1 MSITIVR
8 RELPPWLK
16 RKSQRPAVWTL
27 PDDFEHGDTLPR
39 RWDPDEPRFET
50 AMERRLW
57 RLLQRQLQPIGGGA
71 TAAAYAINSAIF
83 AAGTAIHTDLVA
95 ISPSGHGL
103 SLVEAA
109 VSFDGVTA
117 SAVPV
122 YMELCTSTG
131 ATGGTGGTAPTIA
144 QVRGRSTSGSAP
156 TASGSHTAEPTVLVR
171 VRSWYVSPN
180 GGVLVYP
187 LPLGREIE
195 CDSSGGTIKALAMR
209 STPPAAVN
217 LQAYFEVEALG

>member
-1 MSITIVR
+1 MSITIIR
-8 RELPPWLK
+8 RELPPWRK
-16 RKSQRPAVWTL
+16 RKSQRPAVWCL
-27 PDDFEHGDTLPR
+27 PDDFEHGDRLPR
-39 RWDPDEPRFET
+39 WLDLESPLGR
-50 AMERRLW
+50 A
-57 RLLQRQLQPIGGGA
+57 LLRGGVRGGG

-83 AAGTAIHTDLVA
+83 AAGTAVHTDLVA
-95 ISPSGHGL
+95 IAPAGHGF

-122 YMELCTSTG
+122 YMEVCTSTQG
-131 ATGGTGGTAPTIA
+131 AAGTGGTAPTIA
-144 QVRGRSTSGSAP
+144 QVRGRGTGGSAP
-156 TASGSHTAEPTVLVR
+156 TASGSHTAEPTTQVR

-195 CDSSGGTIKALAMR
+195 CDSSAGTIKALAMR

-217 LQAYFEVEALG
+217 LQAYMEVEALG

>member
-1 MSITIVR
+1 MITIVR
-8 RELPPWLK
+8 RELPPWRK
-16 RKSQRPAVWTL
+16 RKSQRPAVWSL
-27 PDDFEHGDTLPR
+27 PDDYEHGDRLPR
-39 RWDPDEPRFET
+39 WLDLESPTGKAIMR
-50 AMERRLW
+50 
-57 RLLQRQLQPIGGGA
+57 GGMRGGS

-83 AAGTAIHTDLVA
+83 AAGTAVHTDLVA
-95 ISPSGHGL
+95 IAPAGHGL
-103 SLVEAA
+103 SLTEAA

-122 YMELCTSTG
+122 YMELCTSTQAG
-131 ATGGTGGTAPTIA
+131 AGTGGTAPTIQ
-144 QVRGRSTSGSAP
+144 QVRGRSTGGSAP
-156 TASGSHTAEPTVLVR
+156 TASGSHTAEPTVLTR

-180 GGVLVYP
+180 GGLFVYP

-195 CDSSGGTIKALAMR
+195 CDSSAGTTKGIAMR

>member
-1 MSITIVR
+1 MITIVR

-16 RKSQRPAVWTL
+16 RKSQQPPVWAL
-27 PDDFEHGDTLPR
+27 PDGFEHGDRLGRDYDPGYNPTELAR
-39 RWDPDEPRFET
+39 RREIR
-50 AMERRLW
+50 
-57 RLLQRQLQPIGGGA
+57 GGA

-83 AAGTAIHTDLVA
+83 AAGTAVHTDLVA
-95 ISPSGHGL
+95 IAPAGHGL
-103 SLVEAA
+103 SLTEAA

-122 YMELCTSTG
+122 YMELCTSTQAG
-131 ATGGTGGTAPTIA
+131 AGTGGTAPTIA

-180 GGVLVYP
+180 GGLFVYP

-195 CDSSGGTIKALAMR
+195 CDSSAGTIKGLAMR

>member
-1 MSITIVR
+1 MSLTIIR
-8 RELPPWLK
+8 RELPPWMK
-16 RKSQRPAVWTL
+16 RRSQRPAVWAL
-27 PDDFEHGDTLPR
+27 PDDFEHGDNLPR
-39 RWDPDEPRFET
+39 RWSPEEMLFAT
-50 AMERRLW
+50 AAERRAY
-57 RLLQRQLQPIGGGA
+57 RLGRGISGGA
-71 TAAAYAINSAIF
+71 TAGAYAINSAIF
-83 AAGTAIHTDLVA
+83 AAGTAVHTDLVA
-95 ISPSGHGL
+95 ISPAGHGL

-122 YMELCTSTG
+122 YMEVCTSTG
-131 ATGGTGGTAPTIA
+131 ATAGTGGTAPTITQA
-144 QVRGRSTSGSAP
+144 RGRVTTGQAP

-180 GGVLVYP
+180 GGLFVYP

-195 CDSSGGTIKALAMR
+195 CDSSGGTLKALAMR

-217 LQAYFEVEALG
+217 LQAYMELEALG